1 MTNRITHL
9 YFTREEDIAEL
20 NPTDDLWNKISSMSR
35 QVIMCTSWSELPE
48 KLKLQPDSICFNYRE
63 LKHSSAVEILNMVRT
78 MSKLVGLTYAIKIV
92 VDVGKDTSY
101 ETIKLLQK
109 SGIQGI
115 IPRPCDFGWE
125 ECLKGS
131 EATWAGIPYWPRHII
146 EQLPGAKK
154 KIESLVK
161 PGHIQLTTRQ
171 KQIFEMVVDRGLS
184 NKIIARTLNISEST
198 VKLHMGHIFK
208 KYGVKSR
215 TQLAVFARQQ

>member
-1 MTNRITHL
+1 
-9 YFTREEDIAEL
+9 
-20 NPTDDLWNKISSMSR
+20 
-35 QVIMCTSWSELPE
+35 
-48 KLKLQPDSICFNYRE
+48 
-63 LKHSSAVEILNMVRT
+63 
-78 MSKLVGLTYAIKIV
+78 
-92 VDVGKDTSY
+92 
-101 ETIKLLQK
+101 
-109 SGIQGI
+109 
-115 IPRPCDFGWE
+115 
-125 ECLKGS
+125 LKGS

>member
-131 EATWAGIPYWPRHII
+131 EAAWAGIPYWPRHII
-146 EQLPGAKK
+146 EQLTGAKK

>member
-9 YFTREEDIAEL
+9 YFTREEDVAEL
-20 NPTDDLWNKISSMSR
+20 NPTDDLWEKICSMPR
-35 QVIMCTSWSELPE
+35 EVIMCTSWSELPE
-48 KLKLQPDSICFNYRE
+48 KLKLQPESICFNYRE
-63 LKHSSAVEILNMVRT
+63 LKHSSAVEIVNMVRT
-78 MSKLVGLTYAIKIV
+78 MSKLVNLPHAIKIA

-101 ETIKLLQK
+101 ETIKTLQK

-146 EQLPGAKK
+146 DRLPGAKK
-154 KIESLVK
+154 KTESLT
-161 PGHIQLTTRQ
+161 GTEGIHLTTRQ